1 MGTAFSQESLLET
14 PVIEFLRQHNAEAE
28 FQTVCELV
36 RDCFP
41 ELRSLRFGLL
51 EDPDEE
57 GRTWLVLH
65 GTLPKCHP
73 PDLLL
78 GQRRQYHNRFVNEVP
93 LSHCPLFGLL
103 IDFAQE

>member
-1 MGTAFSQESLLET
+1 MSET
-14 PVIEFLRQHNAEAE
+14 TIQNQVLDPPVREFLQRHNAEAE
-28 FQTVCELV
+28 FQTACELV
-36 RDCFP
+36 QACFP
-41 ELRSLRFGLL
+41 ELRSLRFWLQ

-65 GTLPKCHP
+65 GTLPKTHP
-73 PDLLL
+73 PELLL
-78 GQRRQYHNRFVNEVP
+78 SQRKQYHNRLVNDVP